1 MKKLLLIACASV
13 FFSACGMIG
22 GASSGNGETKPG
34 AADVSKLKVGDTVVF
49 KSSATA
55 YNEGKI
61 EKIEGG
67 KYEVRSGNNIA
78 KPDAGDIY
86 VPAATGAKSDV
97 KAGDIVVAFSND
109 LYWTGGEVKAVNG
122 DVIEVEKAGGGKLN
136 AAPDKIIRV
145 SPKAIAD
152 IKGEIDSKAFED
164 LGEKK
169 VPVNP
174 KDWKPKK
181 GDKIAAQWSLGSW
194 HVAVIKNVN
203 TNNVDIDWQNG
214 WSDGTAPLDKIAPY
228 PTAANAMPKTG
239 DYVILKPTSDSGEWE
254 FAVVTTVSGS
264 EAEVKLADGKT
275 QKVKNTEFIG
285 LS

>member
-1 MKKLLLIACASV
+1 MKKLLLMACASL
-13 FFSACGMIG
+13 FFSACGMI
-22 GASSGNGETKPG
+22 SSGSGNAETKTG
-34 AADVSKLKVGDTVVF
+34 TADAAKLKVGDQVIF
-49 KSSATA
+49 KSSSTA
-55 YNEGKI
+55 YSEGKI

-86 VPAATGAKSDV
+86 VPPASGAKADV
-97 KAGDIVVAFSND
+97 KAGDIVVAFNND
-109 LYWTGGEVKAVNG
+109 LYWTGGEVKSVNG
-122 DVIEVEKAGGGKLN
+122 DVIEVEKATGGKLN
-136 AAPDKIIRV
+136 VAPDKIIRV

-152 IKGEIDSKAFED
+152 IRGEIDTKTFED
-164 LGEKK
+164 LGKK
-169 VPVNP
+169 KTPVTP

-181 GDKIAAQWSLGSW
+181 GEKIAAQWALGSW

-228 PTAANAMPKTG
+228 PTAANVMPKVS
-239 DYVILKPTSDSGEWE
+239 DYVIVKPTSDGGEWE
-254 FAVVTTVSGS
+254 FAVVTAINGS

-275 QKVKNTEFIG
+275 QKVKSTEFIG
-285 LS
+285 MS